1 MRSGDLHAVLPVVLM
16 AATVLAVLVVDAFLP
31 RRHAWLG
38 MPIALVG
45 TVATFVAVL
54 TLIPGET
61 RVAFGGHY
69 VVDDFTL
76 LFQGFF
82 CIVAIVVLSLS
93 LRYMREGGFYQ
104 GEYYFLLMTAFLG
117 CLLMPASRDLL
128 MLFISL
134 ELVSAP
140 GFLMAA
146 FRKGDLKGNE
156 GGLKFFIIGVLST
169 AVMLYGMS
177 MIVGLT
183 GQTQLRLVADAIA
196 GLEGAKLVLLDASIL
211 FVVVGFAFKV
221 SAVPFQFW
229 APDTYEGSPV
239 PVAAF
244 LAVASKA
251 AGFAGLLQLM
261 FVAFPGR
268 ATFWAPLFAVLSVLT
283 MTLGN
288 LVALKQNQF
297 VRLLAYSGIA
307 QAGYMLLPFA
317 LVSDDAGD
325 QRRSVLGD
333 GDLHPD
339 LRRDDARRVRRGDR
353 RRHAGTRGCCSATS
367 PGLIRSAP
375 LLAVG
380 MTVCM
385 VSLSGIPP
393 TGGFWGKLLIFQVAI
408 DFGGYGVALAAIM
421 VINSV
426 ISVVYYLAVPRQMI
440 FATAD
445 DERPLRPAF
454 LISAVAVL
462 AMIALVV
469 IFVIP
474 NALVRLGDMAVLGVG
489 SRTVRPS
496 SRARLGRDRSWWCG
510 FTKHR
515 RATFSPCHEVGW
527 TNASCASRSRRHQAS

>member
-1 MRSGDLHAVLPVVLM
+1 VRSGDLHAVLPVVLM

-156 GGLKFFIIGVLST
+156 GGMKFFIIGVLST

-307 QAGYMLLPFA
+307 QAGYLLLPFA
-317 LVSDDAGD
+317 LVSDDAAINAEAFSATVTYILIYGVMTIGAFAVATAVS
-325 QRRSVLGD
+325 RRHPRLLLGD
-333 GDLHPD
+333 F
-339 LRRDDARRVRRGDR
+339 A
-353 RRHAGTRGCCSATS
+353 
-367 PGLIRSAP
+367 GLIRSAP
-375 LLAVG
+375 VLAVG

-408 DFGGYGVALAAIM
+408 DFGGYGIALAAIM

-454 LISAVAVL
+454 LINAVAVL

-489 SRTVRPS
+489 
-496 SRARLGRDRSWWCG
+496 
-510 FTKHR
+510 
-515 RATFSPCHEVGW
+515 
-527 TNASCASRSRRHQAS
+527 